1 MSFNANK
8 LSKKYSTY
16 YQELEEQKKQNEKIF
31 AFIAKCVKEVK
42 EIQQKKR
49 KKERRNKV
57 IKGLYIEIYN
67 FVEEE
72 SERVYRGRNG
82 NETLCYGTD
91 FGKVYH
97 QMIQEKKELSKNIP
111 ILKINGIKPE
121 IPEIHLIEVE
131 VDC

>member
-16 YQELEEQKKQNEKIF
+16 YQELEQQKKENKKIF
-31 AFIAKCVKEVK
+31 AFVNKCVAEVK
-42 EIQQKKR
+42 VLQKEKR
-49 KKERRNKV
+49 EQERKNKIV
-57 IKGLYIEIYN
+57 KGLYIEIYN
-67 FVEEE
+67 FVENEK
-72 SERVYRGRNG
+72 RVYRGRNG

-111 ILKINGIKPE
+111 ILRINGVKPE
-121 IPEIHLIEVE
+121 IPEIHLVEVE
-131 VDC
+131 IDC